1 MVLSVAKNNSNAK
14 RGAGAGRVRSTQT
27 EQSPPPYLY
36 TSIASLIE
44 RSEINEKKKKFEKK
58 LEQKN
63 DDAPFFSFFTL
74 FIYF

>member
-36 TSIASLIE
+36 TSVASLIE
-44 RSEINEKKKKFEKK
+44 RSEINEKKAKK
-58 LEQKN
+58 LRKK
-63 DDAPFFSFFTL
+63 L
-74 FIYF
+74 KLRVCKV